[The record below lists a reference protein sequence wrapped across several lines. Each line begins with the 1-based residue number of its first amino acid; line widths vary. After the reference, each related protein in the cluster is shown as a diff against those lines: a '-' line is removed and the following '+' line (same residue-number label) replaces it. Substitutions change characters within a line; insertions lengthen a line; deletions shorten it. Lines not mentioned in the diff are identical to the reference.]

1 MVLFITWYYFI
12 IVAIYLGIRLTTFKK
27 DRFRIKKVALEV
39 IFLVYCTAIVDL
51 TLFPIEYAVPD
62 TPLPPEVE
70 AELARNGSQNHYNFI
85 PFASIAQLLSHLSS
99 DYYTPVI
106 KNILGNLFLLSPMG
120 FMLPMISRSFFS
132 YKKIWITGFI
142 ITLTI
147 ECMQL
152 LLSFLFGTGYR
163 SFDIDDIILNVLG
176 INMGFVSFL
185 AFNQLWLHRR

>member
-1 MVLFITWYYFI
+1 MILFFTWYYFI

-27 DRFRIKKVALEV
+27 DRFRMKKVALEA

-62 TPLPPEVE
+62 TPLPPGVE
-70 AELARNGSQNHYNFI
+70 AELERNGYQNNYNFI

-120 FMLPMISRSFFS
+120 FMLPMISRSFFP
-132 YKKIWITGFI
+132 YKKILITGFI

-147 ECMQL
+147 ECIQL

-176 INMGFVSFL
+176 ISIGFICFL
-185 AFNQLWLHRR
+185 VFNQLWLSRR

>member
-1 MVLFITWYYFI
+1 M
-12 IVAIYLGIRLTTFKK
+12 
-27 DRFRIKKVALEV
+27 KKVALEA

-62 TPLPPEVE
+62 TPLPPGVE
-70 AELARNGSQNHYNFI
+70 AELERNGYQNNYNFI

-120 FMLPMISRSFFS
+120 FMLPMISRSFFP
-132 YKKIWITGFI
+132 YKKILITGFI

-147 ECMQL
+147 ECIQL

-176 INMGFVSFL
+176 ISIGFICFL
-185 AFNQLWLHRR
+185 VFNQLWLSRR